1 SLEDNVTLNRPG
13 LAGEATRAAARAAGI
28 ADEVDGF
35 PEGWRTVVGERG
47 LTVSGGQRQRL
58 ALARALVGAPGVLV
72 LDDVFASVDAAKEEE
87 IIEQLRAVSGRT
99 VLMMTHRLRAA
110 RAADRIVVLA
120 GGRIVE
126 SGRHDALLAAGGLYA
141 ELWRIQQLEE

>member
-1 SLEDNVTLNRPG
+1 MVG
-13 LAGEATRAAARAAGI
+13 HVVARRVGDDQVGAGI

-35 PEGWRTVVGERG
+35 AEGWRTVVGERG

-87 IIEQLRAVSGRT
+87 IIEQLDDNLG
-99 VLMMTHRLRAA
+99 
-110 RAADRIVVLA
+110 
-120 GGRIVE
+120 
-126 SGRHDALLAAGGLYA
+126 ALDTLHFDDA
-141 ELWRIQQLEE
+141 ELTRIDEHAVDAGINLWARSGEA